1 MSELLANHTS
11 LRIGGPARKFV
22 RATTEEELVNAVK
35 VADAAGEPVL
45 IIGGGSNVLVADSG
59 FDGTV
64 IRVETKGNSYHVDA
78 CSGGMI
84 TVAAGEDWDG
94 FVAWILDKGF
104 AGLETMSG
112 IPGTVGG
119 APIQNIGAYGHE
131 VSEVI
136 ARVRTWDRQK
146 NEYKTFSNSECEF
159 SYRSSVFKKNPGR
172 YVIIDVTFQ
181 LRNGEMSL
189 PIKYKELASYL
200 GVELEARVLT
210 SDVRKAVLALRA
222 AKGMLLDAKD
232 HDTWSAGSFFVNPV
246 LSAED
251 AAKLPAE
258 APRWM
263 QEDGRVKTSAAWLM
277 ENAGIK
283 KGHVHNGA
291 GVSTKHVLALINNGS
306 ATAADITE
314 LARSSRS
321 AVKAKFGI
329 LLEPEVQFVGL
340 SLE

>member
-11 LRIGGPARKFV
+11 LRIGGPAKNFV
-22 RATTEEELVNAVK
+22 HATTEEELVNAVK
-35 VADAAGEPVL
+35 AAGAAGDEVL
-45 IIGGGSNVLVADSG
+45 IIGGGSNVLVADAG
-59 FDGTV
+59 FNGTV
-64 IRVETKGNSYHVDA
+64 IRVETKGNTYHVDA

-84 TVAAGEDWDG
+84 TVAAGEDWDQ
-94 FVAWILDKGF
+94 FVAWILEKGF

-136 ARVRTWDRQK
+136 ARVRTWDRK
-146 NEYKTFSNSECEF
+146 AGAYKTFSNSECEF
-159 SYRSSVFKKNPGR
+159 SYRSSIFKKNPGR

-200 GVELEARVLT
+200 GVELESRVLV
-210 SDVRKAVLALRA
+210 SEVRKVVLALRA

-246 LSAED
+246 LTAEA
-251 AAKLPAE
+251 AAKLPAD
-258 APRWM
+258 APRWV

-277 ENAGIK
+277 ENAGVK
-283 KGHVHNGA
+283 KGQIHNGA
-291 GVSTKHVLALINNGS
+291 GVSNKHVLALINNGS
-306 ATAADITE
+306 ASAADIAD
-314 LARSSRS
+314 LARSARA
-321 AVKAKFGI
+321 AVEEKFGI
-329 LLEPEVQFVGL
+329 VLEAEVQFVGL
-340 SLE
+340 SL

>member
-1 MSELLANHTS
+1 MSELLAKYTS
-11 LRIGGPARKFV
+11 LHIGGPAKKLV
-22 RATTEEELVNAVK
+22 HVATEEELVNAVK
-35 VADAAGEPVL
+35 AADAACEEVL
-45 IIGGGSNVLVADSG
+45 IIGGGSNVLVGDEG
-59 FDGTV
+59 FNGTV

-94 FVAWILDKGF
+94 FVEWILNKGF

-136 ARVRTWDRQK
+136 ARVRTWDRK
-146 NEYKTFSNSECEF
+146 AGAYKTFSNSECEF

-189 PIKYKELASYL
+189 PITYKELASYL
-200 GVELEARVLT
+200 GVDLEARALV

-222 AKGMLLDAKD
+222 AKGMLLDEKD
-232 HDTWSAGSFFVNPV
+232 HDTWSAGSFFVNPIV
-246 LSAED
+246 SKEI
-251 AAKLPAE
+251 AATLPAD
-258 APRWM
+258 APRWP
-263 QEDGRVKTSAAWLM
+263 QADGRIKTSAAWLM
-277 ENAGIK
+277 ENAGMK
-283 KGHVHNGA
+283 KGKAHNGA
-291 GVSTKHVLALINNGS
+291 AISSKHVLALVNTGS
-306 ATAADITE
+306 ATAADIVDI
-314 LARSSRS
+314 ARSARS
-321 AVKAKFGI
+321 AVQEKFGI
-329 LLEPEVQFVGL
+329 TLEPEVQFVGL
-340 SLE
+340 SL

>member
-1 MSELLANHTS
+1 MELIKKYTT
-11 LRIGGPARKFV
+11 LRVGGPAKKLV
-22 RATTEEELVNAVK
+22 HVATEEELVNAVMA
-35 VADAAGEPVL
+35 ADAAGEEVL
-45 IIGGGSNVLVADSG
+45 IIGGGSNVLVGDEG
-59 FDGTV
+59 FNGTV

-94 FVAWILDKGF
+94 FVEWILSKGF

-136 ARVRTWDRQK
+136 ARVRTWDRK
-146 NEYKTFSNSECEF
+146 AGAYKTFSNSECEF

-200 GVELEARVLT
+200 GVDLEARALV

-222 AKGMLLDAKD
+222 AKGMLLDEKD
-232 HDTWSAGSFFVNPV
+232 HDTWSAGSFFVNPIV
-246 LSAED
+246 SKEI
-251 AAKLPAE
+251 AATLPAD
-258 APRWM
+258 APRWP
-263 QEDGRVKTSAAWLM
+263 QADGRIKTSAAWLM
-277 ENAGIK
+277 ENAGMK
-283 KGHVHNGA
+283 KGKAHNGA
-291 GVSTKHVLALINNGS
+291 AISTKHVLALVNTGS
-306 ATAADITE
+306 ATAADIIDI
-314 LARSSRS
+314 ARSARS
-321 AVKAKFGI
+321 AVHEKFGI
-329 LLEPEVQFVGL
+329 TLEPEVQFVGL
-340 SLE
+340 SL

>member
-1 MSELLANHTS
+1 MSELLAKYTS
-11 LRIGGPARKFV
+11 LHIGGPAKKLV
-22 RATTEEELVNAVK
+22 HVATEEELVSAVK
-35 VADAAGEPVL
+35 AADAAGEEVL
-45 IIGGGSNVLVADSG
+45 IIGGGSNVLVGDEG
-59 FDGTV
+59 FNGTV

-94 FVAWILDKGF
+94 FVEWILNKGF

-136 ARVRTWDRQK
+136 ARVRTWDRK
-146 NEYKTFSNSECEF
+146 TGEYKTFSNSECEF

-189 PIKYKELASYL
+189 PITYKELASYL
-200 GVELEARVLT
+200 GVDLEARALV

-222 AKGMLLDAKD
+222 AKGMLLDEKD
-232 HDTWSAGSFFVNPV
+232 HDTWSAGSFFVNPIV
-246 LSAED
+246 SKEI
-251 AAKLPAE
+251 AATLPAE
-258 APRWM
+258 APRWP
-263 QEDGRVKTSAAWLM
+263 QADGRIKTSAAWLM
-277 ENAGIK
+277 ENAGMK
-283 KGHVHNGA
+283 KGKAHNGA
-291 GVSTKHVLALINNGS
+291 AISSKHVLALVNTGS
-306 ATAADITE
+306 ATAADIVDI
-314 LARSSRS
+314 ARSARS
-321 AVKAKFGI
+321 AVQEKFGI
-329 LLEPEVQFVGL
+329 TLEPEVQFVGL
-340 SLE
+340 SL

>member
-1 MSELLANHTS
+1 MELIKKYTT
-11 LRIGGPARKFV
+11 LRLGGPAKKLV
-22 RATTEEELVNAVK
+22 HVATEEELVSAVK
-35 VADAAGEPVL
+35 AADAAGEEVL
-45 IIGGGSNVLVADSG
+45 IIGGGSNVLVGDEG
-59 FDGTV
+59 FNGTV

-94 FVAWILDKGF
+94 FVEWILSKGF

-136 ARVRTWDRQK
+136 ARVRTWDRK
-146 NEYKTFSNSECEF
+146 AGAYKTFSNSECEF

-189 PIKYKELASYL
+189 PITYKELASYL
-200 GVELEARVLT
+200 GVDLEARALV

-222 AKGMLLDAKD
+222 AKGMLLDEKD
-232 HDTWSAGSFFVNPV
+232 HDTWSAGSFFVNPIV
-246 LSAED
+246 SKEI
-251 AAKLPAE
+251 AATLPAD
-258 APRWM
+258 APRWP
-263 QEDGRVKTSAAWLM
+263 QADGRIKTSAAWLM
-277 ENAGIK
+277 ENAGMK
-283 KGHVHNGA
+283 KGKAHNGA
-291 GVSTKHVLALINNGS
+291 AISTKHVLALVNTGS
-306 ATAADITE
+306 ATAADIIDI
-314 LARSSRS
+314 ARSARS
-321 AVKAKFGI
+321 AVHEKFGI
-329 LLEPEVQFVGL
+329 TLEPEVQFVGL
-340 SLE
+340 SL

>member
-1 MSELLANHTS
+1 MSELLAKYTS
-11 LRIGGPARKFV
+11 LHIGGPAKKLV
-22 RATTEEELVNAVK
+22 HVATEEELVNAVK
-35 VADAAGEPVL
+35 AADTAGEEVL
-45 IIGGGSNVLVADSG
+45 IIGGGSNVLVGDEG
-59 FDGTV
+59 FNGTV

-94 FVAWILDKGF
+94 FVEWILSKGF

-136 ARVRTWDRQK
+136 ARVRTWDRK
-146 NEYKTFSNSECEF
+146 AGAYKTFSNSECEF

-189 PIKYKELASYL
+189 PITYKELASYL
-200 GVELEARVLT
+200 GVDLEARALV

-222 AKGMLLDAKD
+222 AKGMLLDEKD
-232 HDTWSAGSFFVNPV
+232 HDTWSAGSFFVNPIV
-246 LSAED
+246 SKEI
-251 AAKLPAE
+251 AATLPAD
-258 APRWM
+258 APRWP
-263 QEDGRVKTSAAWLM
+263 QADGRIKTSAAWLM
-277 ENAGIK
+277 ENAGMK
-283 KGHVHNGA
+283 KGKAHNGA
-291 GVSTKHVLALINNGS
+291 AISSKHVLALVNTGS
-306 ATAADITE
+306 ATAADIVDI
-314 LARSSRS
+314 ARSARS
-321 AVKAKFGI
+321 AVHEKFGI
-329 LLEPEVQFVGL
+329 TLEPEVQFVGL
-340 SLE
+340 SL

>member
-11 LRIGGPARKFV
+11 LRIGGPAKKFV
-22 RATTEEELVNAVK
+22 RATTESELVDAVK
-35 VADAAGEPVL
+35 AADAAGEPVL

-64 IRVETKGNSYHVDA
+64 IHVETKGNSYHVDA

-84 TVAAGEDWDG
+84 TVSAGEDWDG
-94 FVAWILDKGF
+94 FVAWILGKGF

-136 ARVRTWDRQK
+136 ARVRTWDRQRGD
-146 NEYKTFSNSECEF
+146 YKTFSNSECDF

-189 PIKYKELASYL
+189 PIKYKELANYL
-200 GVELEARVLT
+200 GVDLEARVLT

-222 AKGMLLDAKD
+222 AKGMLLDAND

-251 AAKLPAE
+251 AAKLPAD
-258 APRWM
+258 APRWV

-283 KGHVHNGA
+283 KGHPHNGA
-291 GVSTKHVLALINNGS
+291 AVSSKHVLALINNGS
-306 ATAADITE
+306 ATAADIVE
-314 LARSSRS
+314 LAQSAKA

-329 LLEPEVQFVGL
+329 DLIPEVQFVGL
-340 SLE
+340 SL

>member
-1 MSELLANHTS
+1 LKDLTT
-11 LRIGGPARKFV
+11 LRIGGPAKKFV
-22 RATTEEELVNAVK
+22 RATTEEELVDAVK
-35 VADAAGEPVL
+35 AADAAGEPVL
-45 IIGGGSNVLVADSG
+45 IIGGGSNVLVADEG
-59 FDGTV
+59 FAGTV
-64 IRVETKGNSYHVDA
+64 IHVETKGNSYHVDA

-84 TVAAGEDWDG
+84 TVSAGENWDE
-94 FVAWILDKGF
+94 FVAWILGKGF

-146 NEYKTFSNSECEF
+146 RDYKTFSNSECEF

-200 GVELEARVLT
+200 GVDLEARVLT

-222 AKGMLLDAKD
+222 AKGMLLDTKD

-246 LSAED
+246 LSAAD
-251 AAKLPAE
+251 AEKLPAD
-258 APRWM
+258 APRWI

-277 ENAGIK
+277 ENAGTK
-283 KGHVHNGA
+283 KGHTHNGA
-291 GVSTKHVLALINNGS
+291 GVSSKHVLALVNNGS
-306 ATAADITE
+306 ATAGDIAD
-314 LARSSRS
+314 LARSARK
-321 AVKAKFGI
+321 AVEEKFGI
-329 LLEPEVQFVGL
+329 TLEAEVQFVGL
-340 SLE
+340 AL

>member
-1 MSELLANHTS
+1 MELIKKYTT
-11 LRIGGPARKFV
+11 LRLGGPAKKLV
-22 RATTEEELVNAVK
+22 HVATEEELVNAVK
-35 VADAAGEPVL
+35 AADAAGEEVL
-45 IIGGGSNVLVADSG
+45 IIGGGSNVLVGDEG
-59 FDGTV
+59 FNGTV

-94 FVAWILDKGF
+94 FVEWILSKGF

-136 ARVRTWDRQK
+136 ARVRTWDRK
-146 NEYKTFSNSECEF
+146 AGAYKTFSNSECEF

-200 GVELEARVLT
+200 GVDLEARALV
-210 SDVRKAVLALRA
+210 SDVRKAVL
-222 AKGMLLDAKD
+222 
-232 HDTWSAGSFFVNPV
+232 VNPIV
-246 LSAED
+246 SKEI
-251 AAKLPAE
+251 AATLPAD
-258 APRWM
+258 APRWP
-263 QEDGRVKTSAAWLM
+263 QADGRIKTSAAWLM
-277 ENAGIK
+277 ENAGMK
-283 KGHVHNGA
+283 KGKAHNGA
-291 GVSTKHVLALINNGS
+291 AISTKHVLALVNTGS
-306 ATAADITE
+306 ATAADIIDI
-314 LARSSRS
+314 ARSARS
-321 AVKAKFGI
+321 AVHEKFGI
-329 LLEPEVQFVGL
+329 TLEPEVQFVGL
-340 SLE
+340 SL

>member
-1 MSELLANHTS
+1 MSELLAKYTS
-11 LRIGGPARKFV
+11 LHIGGPAKKLV
-22 RATTEEELVNAVK
+22 HVATEEELVSAVK
-35 VADAAGEPVL
+35 AADAAGEEVL
-45 IIGGGSNVLVADSG
+45 IIGGGSNVLVGDEG
-59 FDGTV
+59 FNGTV

-94 FVAWILDKGF
+94 FVEWILNKGF

-136 ARVRTWDRQK
+136 ARVRTWDRK
-146 NEYKTFSNSECEF
+146 AGEYKTFSNSECEF

-189 PIKYKELASYL
+189 PITYKELASYL
-200 GVELEARVLT
+200 GVDLEARVLV

-222 AKGMLLDAKD
+222 AKGMLLDEKD
-232 HDTWSAGSFFVNPV
+232 HDTWSAGSFFVNPIV
-246 LSAED
+246 SKEI
-251 AAKLPAE
+251 AATLPAD
-258 APRWM
+258 APRWP
-263 QEDGRVKTSAAWLM
+263 QADGRVKTSAAWLM
-277 ENAGIK
+277 ENAGMK
-283 KGHVHNGA
+283 KGKAHNGA
-291 GVSTKHVLALINNGS
+291 AISSKHVLALVNTGS
-306 ATAADITE
+306 ATAADIVDI
-314 LARSSRS
+314 ARSARS
-321 AVKAKFGI
+321 AVHEKFGI
-329 LLEPEVQFVGL
+329 TLEPEVQFVGL
-340 SLE
+340 SL

>member
-1 MSELLANHTS
+1 MSELLAKYTS
-11 LRIGGPARKFV
+11 LHIGGPAKKLV
-22 RATTEEELVNAVK
+22 HVATEEELVNAVK
-35 VADAAGEPVL
+35 AADTAGEEVL
-45 IIGGGSNVLVADSG
+45 IIGGGSNVLVGDEG
-59 FDGTV
+59 FNGTV

-94 FVAWILDKGF
+94 FVEWILSKGF

-136 ARVRTWDRQK
+136 ARVRTWDRK
-146 NEYKTFSNSECEF
+146 AGAYKTFSNSECEF

-189 PIKYKELASYL
+189 PITYKELASYL
-200 GVELEARVLT
+200 GVDLEARALV

-222 AKGMLLDAKD
+222 AKGMLLDEKD
-232 HDTWSAGSFFVNPV
+232 HDTWSAGSFFVNPIV
-246 LSAED
+246 SKEI
-251 AAKLPAE
+251 AATLPAD
-258 APRWM
+258 APRWP
-263 QEDGRVKTSAAWLM
+263 QADGRIKTSAAWLM
-277 ENAGIK
+277 ENAGMK
-283 KGHVHNGA
+283 KGKAHNGA
-291 GVSTKHVLALINNGS
+291 AISTKHVLALVNTGS
-306 ATAADITE
+306 ATAADIVDI
-314 LARSSRS
+314 ARSARS
-321 AVKAKFGI
+321 AVHEKFGI
-329 LLEPEVQFVGL
+329 TLEPEVQFVGL
-340 SLE
+340 SL

>member
-1 MSELLANHTS
+1 MSELLAKYTS
-11 LRIGGPARKFV
+11 LHIGGPAKKLV
-22 RATTEEELVNAVK
+22 HVATEEELVSAVK
-35 VADAAGEPVL
+35 AADAAGEEVL
-45 IIGGGSNVLVADSG
+45 VIGGGSNVLVGDEG
-59 FDGTV
+59 FNGTV

-94 FVAWILDKGF
+94 FVEWILNKGF

-136 ARVRTWDRQK
+136 ARVRTWDRK
-146 NEYKTFSNSECEF
+146 AGEYKTFSNSECEF

-189 PIKYKELASYL
+189 PITYKELASYL
-200 GVELEARVLT
+200 GVDLEARVLV

-222 AKGMLLDAKD
+222 AKGMLLDEKD
-232 HDTWSAGSFFVNPV
+232 HDTWSAGSFFVNPIV
-246 LSAED
+246 SKEI
-251 AAKLPAE
+251 AATLPAD
-258 APRWM
+258 APRWP
-263 QEDGRVKTSAAWLM
+263 QADGRVKTSAAWLM
-277 ENAGIK
+277 ENAGMK
-283 KGHVHNGA
+283 KGKAHNGA
-291 GVSTKHVLALINNGS
+291 AISSKHVLALVNTGS
-306 ATAADITE
+306 ATAADIVDI
-314 LARSSRS
+314 ARSARS
-321 AVKAKFGI
+321 AVHEKFGI
-329 LLEPEVQFVGL
+329 TLEPEVQFVGL
-340 SLE
+340 SL

>member
-1 MSELLANHTS
+1 MSELLAKYTS
-11 LRIGGPARKFV
+11 LHIGGPAKKLV
-22 RATTEEELVNAVK
+22 HVATEEELVNAVK
-35 VADAAGEPVL
+35 AADAAGEEVL
-45 IIGGGSNVLVADSG
+45 IIGGGSNVLVGDEG
-59 FDGTV
+59 FNGTV

-94 FVAWILDKGF
+94 FVEWILSKGF

-136 ARVRTWDRQK
+136 ARVRTWDRK
-146 NEYKTFSNSECEF
+146 AGAYKTFSNSECEF

-200 GVELEARVLT
+200 GVDLEARALV

-222 AKGMLLDAKD
+222 AKGMLLDEKD
-232 HDTWSAGSFFVNPV
+232 HDTWSAGSFFVNPIV
-246 LSAED
+246 SKEI
-251 AAKLPAE
+251 AATLPAD
-258 APRWM
+258 APRWP
-263 QEDGRVKTSAAWLM
+263 QADGRIKTSAAWLM
-277 ENAGIK
+277 ENAGMK
-283 KGHVHNGA
+283 KGKAHNGA
-291 GVSTKHVLALINNGS
+291 AISSKHVLALVNTGS
-306 ATAADITE
+306 ATAADIIDI
-314 LARSSRS
+314 ARSARS
-321 AVKAKFGI
+321 AVHEKFGI
-329 LLEPEVQFVGL
+329 TLEPEVQFVGL
-340 SLE
+340 SL

>member
-11 LRIGGPARKFV
+11 LRIGGPAKKFV

-35 VADAAGEPVL
+35 DADAAGEPVL

-64 IRVETKGNSYHVDA
+64 IQVETKGNSYHVDA

-131 VSEVI
+131 VAEVI
-136 ARVRTWDRQK
+136 ARVRTWDREK
-146 NEYKTFSNSECEF
+146 REFKTFSNTECDF
-159 SYRSSVFKKNPGR
+159 SYRSSIFKKHPGR

-189 PIKYKELASYL
+189 PIKYKELANYL
-200 GVELEARVLT
+200 GVELEAKALT

-222 AKGMLLDAKD
+222 AKGMLLDAND

-246 LSAED
+246 LSASD
-251 AAKLPAE
+251 AEKLPTD
-258 APRWM
+258 APRWV

-277 ENAGIK
+277 ENSGIK
-283 KGHVHNGA
+283 KGHAHNGA
-291 GVSTKHVLALINNGS
+291 AVSTKHVLALINNGS

-314 LARSSRS
+314 LARLARS
-321 AVKAKFGI
+321 AVKDKFGI

>member
-11 LRIGGPARKFV
+11 LRIGGPAKKFV
-22 RATTEEELVNAVK
+22 RATTEAELVNAVK
-35 VADAAGEPVL
+35 DADAAGEPVL

-64 IRVETKGNSYHVDA
+64 IHVETKGNSYHVDA

-84 TVAAGEDWDG
+84 TVSAGEDWDE

-136 ARVRTWDRQK
+136 ARVRTWDRQRGD
-146 NEYKTFSNSECEF
+146 YKTFSNSECEF

-189 PIKYKELASYL
+189 PIKYKELANYL
-200 GVELEARVLT
+200 GVDLEARVLT
-210 SDVRKAVLALRA
+210 SEVRKAVLALRA
-222 AKGMLLDAKD
+222 AKGMLLDAND

-251 AAKLPAE
+251 AAKLPAD
-258 APRWM
+258 APRWV

-277 ENAGIK
+277 EKAGIK
-283 KGHVHNGA
+283 KGHEHNGA
-291 GVSTKHVLALINNGS
+291 AVSTKHVLALINNGS
-306 ATAADITE
+306 ATAADIVE
-314 LARSSRS
+314 LAQSAKA

-329 LLEPEVQFVGL
+329 DLIPEVQFVGL
-340 SLE
+340 SL

>member
-1 MSELLANHTS
+1 VA
-11 LRIGGPARKFV
+11 
-22 RATTEEELVNAVK
+22 TEEELVNAVK
-35 VADAAGEPVL
+35 AADVAGEEVL
-45 IIGGGSNVLVADSG
+45 IIGGGSNVLVGDEG
-59 FDGTV
+59 FNGTV

-94 FVAWILDKGF
+94 FVEWILSKGF

-136 ARVRTWDRQK
+136 ARVRTWDRK
-146 NEYKTFSNSECEF
+146 AGAYKTFSNSECEF

-200 GVELEARVLT
+200 GVDLEARALV

-222 AKGMLLDAKD
+222 AKGMLLDEKD
-232 HDTWSAGSFFVNPV
+232 HDTWSAGSFFVNPIV
-246 LSAED
+246 SKEI
-251 AAKLPAE
+251 AATLPAD
-258 APRWM
+258 APRWP
-263 QEDGRVKTSAAWLM
+263 QADGRIKTSAAWLM
-277 ENAGIK
+277 ENAGMK
-283 KGHVHNGA
+283 KGKAHNGA
-291 GVSTKHVLALINNGS
+291 AISSKHVLALVNTGS
-306 ATAADITE
+306 ATAADIVDI
-314 LARSSRS
+314 ARSARS
-321 AVKAKFGI
+321 AVQEKFGI
-329 LLEPEVQFVGL
+329 TLEPEVQFVGL
-340 SLE
+340 SL